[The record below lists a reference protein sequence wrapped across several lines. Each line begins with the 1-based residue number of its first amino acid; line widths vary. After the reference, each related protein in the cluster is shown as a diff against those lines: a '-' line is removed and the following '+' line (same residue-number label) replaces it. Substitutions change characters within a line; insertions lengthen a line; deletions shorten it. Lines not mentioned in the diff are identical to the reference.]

1 MNASVTSSFFT
12 KFNQVIKIA
21 GSISMI
27 VLALACF
34 LIVGIALGQ
43 IQPSGSTAEEVV
55 KFLWNTPWATLVLV
69 ALAVYAMI
77 LFWIKK

>member
-1 MNASVTSSFFT
+1 MNATSSFFT
-12 KFNQVIKIA
+12 KFNQAIKIA

-27 VLALACF
+27 ILAAAAF
-34 LIVGIALGQ
+34 LILGVMLGE

-55 KFLWNTPWATLVLV
+55 KFLWNTPWATLVLT

-77 LFWIKK
+77 LFWIKKR

>member
-1 MNASVTSSFFT
+1 MNATASSFFT
-12 KFNQVIKIA
+12 KFNQAIKIA

-27 VLALACF
+27 ILAGACL
-34 LIVGIALGQ
+34 LIAGIMLEK
-43 IQPSGSTAEEVV
+43 IQPNGSTAETVV
-55 KFLWNTPWATLVLV
+55 IFLWNTPWATLTLA